1 METQL
6 VFWCNRKKKNF
17 QGAKRMKKKLAIA
30 LALMFVTTTAGTVFA
45 AENNPFS
52 SIPTNHW
59 AYQSVNKLVK
69 AGLID
74 GYGDG
79 DFRGDKPITRY
90 EMASLVAKAMS
101 NEEKA
106 DAGLKSE
113 LTKLESEFSGELQN
127 LGVRVT
133 TLEKNQPNF
142 KMNGSFDTRYTAKE
156 VDNNTSDVKTE
167 YRLRLNGEAKI
178 DSKTSFG
185 LRIVNNAPNGS
196 NFGNNTW
203 ETFGKP
209 DNGNSSS
216 TFRLDRAFF
225 TTKLGV
231 SDITLGRQSLKLDA
245 NDLLVDS
252 GTYSFDG
259 VKSAVKL
266 NNKFTLTSN
275 YGRVANKVAFTKSDG
290 SALGA
295 TPAAYYTPYN
305 YMDVTS
311 FGINY
316 VDKQF
321 TGGVTYAQLKNF
333 NTDVD
338 LKKWMAVNAGYLVN
352 PKLSVATEYV
362 HNSANPV
369 GGVTGGDNAW
379 YAKVLYG
386 DQSLKK
392 QGQQNIALKYYDV
405 GSNAVVA
412 ALFGP
417 DPLTRDGN
425 GIINDFKGVGVD
437 YNYAFSPTFTGE
449 LNYLKVDDQV
459 ASTTDSY
466 HYYRAAL
473 HVKF

>member
-1 METQL
+1 
-6 VFWCNRKKKNF
+6 
-17 QGAKRMKKKLAIA
+17 MKKKLAVA

-142 KMNGSFDTRYTAKE
+142 KMNGTFDTRYTAKKTE
-156 VDNNTSDVKTE
+156 DGASDVKGE
-167 YRLRLNGEAKI
+167 YRLRLNGEAKV

-185 LRIVNNAPNGS
+185 VRLVNNAPNGS
-196 NFGNNTW
+196 NFSNNTW
-203 ETFGKP
+203 TTFGKP
-209 DNGNSSS
+209 DNDQDSS
-216 TFRLDRAFF
+216 TFRIDRAFL
-225 TTKLGV
+225 TTKLGI
-231 SDITLGRQSLKLDA
+231 SDLTVGRQALKLDA
-245 NDLLVDS
+245 NDLLMDS
-252 GTYSFDG
+252 GAYSFDG

-266 NNKFTLTSN
+266 NKKVTVTSN
-275 YGRVANKVAFTKSDG
+275 YGRLASGVTFLNSKKVDI
-290 SALGA
+290 SAAG
-295 TPAAYYTPYN
+295 AYYEN
-305 YMDVTS
+305 YKNIDVTS
-311 FGINY
+311 LGINY
-316 VDKQF
+316 ADKNF
-321 TGGVTYAQLKNF
+321 NGGITYAQLKNYSS
-333 NTDVD
+333 DLD
-338 LKKWMAVNAGYLVN
+338 LKKWVAVNAGYLVN
-352 PKLSVATEYV
+352 PKLSVAAEYV
-362 HNSANPV
+362 TNSADPV
-369 GGVTGGDNAW
+369 STVVTGGDNAW

-386 DQSLKK
+386 DQALKK
-392 QGQQNIALKYYDV
+392 EGQQNVALKYYDV
-405 GSNAVVA
+405 GANSIVPAF
-412 ALFGP
+412 FGP
-417 DPLTRDGN
+417 DPLTRNGN
-425 GIINDFKGVGVD
+425 GHDFKGLGLD
-437 YNYAFSPTFTGE
+437 YNYAFSPTFGGE
-449 LNYLKVDDQV
+449 LNYYKIDDKVT
-459 ASTTDSY
+459 STNSSY